1 MKKNF
6 TLTTTFFNLFI
17 FAFVFVLP
25 IFVFAQGTTPVSTP
39 TPGTGITYECQRQ
52 GPNGVI
58 YGDCGYNN
66 LIDAVKR
73 VIDWLIIFTLEFSVI
88 VIAYAGFKYMISG
101 DNPGERAA
109 ANKMLTKAAIGIFF
123 VLAAWLVV
131 NLIARALL
139 TPAVINVTPVVTP

>member
-1 MKKNF
+1 MKNF
-6 TLTTTFFNLFI
+6 KINKILINV
-17 FAFVFVLP
+17 FVFAIVFALP
-25 IFVFAQGTTPVSTP
+25 LFVFAQTNPPRSTP
-39 TPGTGITYECQRQ
+39 TPGTNLVYECQRQ

-58 YGDCGYNN
+58 YGDCDYYN
-66 LIDAVKR
+66 LVDAVKR
-73 VIDWLIIFTLEFSVI
+73 VIDWLIIFTLEFSVV